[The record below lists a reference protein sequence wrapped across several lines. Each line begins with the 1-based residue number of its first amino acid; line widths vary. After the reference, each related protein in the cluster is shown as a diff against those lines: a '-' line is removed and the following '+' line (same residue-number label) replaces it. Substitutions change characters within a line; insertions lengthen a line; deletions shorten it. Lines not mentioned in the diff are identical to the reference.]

1 MITVKIDN
9 SLFTDDLLNFSEIK
23 LEYNRTEKTI
33 RVPSLKLKGDARD
46 KILQVI
52 SSKKTLSKVP
62 ISILIDNDEVFFGYL
77 DFTQDHN
84 LSCEDFFIG
93 IHADK
98 VDVLRDLAQ
107 GFTIEMLNPEV
118 KKVPTVVARVPQY
131 TEAALALGITFLLTL
146 ALREQ
151 IQKLIEEVS
160 GLAGNPLEW
169 GRIAV
174 LITRV
179 AYIAVILGSIIVV
192 LKRFYDLLIGDVI
205 EYGAFSV
212 EDTLKK
218 GAQRLGLNFYT
229 DVPFLRELYVMP
241 AQSEYAK
248 TDYEQLTFGDFLQRM
263 ADLMSCVT
271 FVKNNTLYF
280 VRKLPPVEC
289 YHLIEKTS
297 EPFEIKL
304 NSSDIL
310 VREELKL
317 AHDSSD
323 ANTLLLKNYYIQ
335 LIRSELKTQNER
347 VIYSSYALGRR
358 KDKLTLPEEIL
369 KDALVVFETLLNG
382 IITVIN
388 GIIAVVNA
396 IIRIIKGIIKALRA
410 LGIKIKSNLKTI
422 TPIPKQNFSAK
433 IEERKGALLLG
444 NGVVGTPRIL
454 TLSGNKLAQ
463 KQYGAEDFFDK
474 FETRDKEG
482 QKKLYSIF
490 TPLCKS
496 DINKLIKCNGVK
508 INGKNYLLEALE
520 YNYAEEVAKITFSE
534 RFIYANF
541 TEKISKV

>member
-1 MITVKIDN
+1 MITLKIDN
-9 SLFTDDLLNFSEIK
+9 ISFADDLLNFSEIK
-23 LEYNRTEKTI
+23 LEYNRTEKI
-33 RVPSLKLKGDARD
+33 IQVPSLKLKGAAKD
-46 KILQVI
+46 KILQII
-52 SSKKTLSKVP
+52 SSKRTLSKVP
-62 ISILIDNDEVFFGYL
+62 VSILIDNEEVFSGYL
-77 DFTQDHN
+77 DFTQEHN
-84 LSCEDFFIG
+84 LACDDFFVSV
-93 IHADK
+93 HADTI
-98 VDVLRDLAQ
+98 DVLRDLAQ

-118 KKVPTVVARVPQY
+118 KKVPTVVSRVPQY
-131 TEAALALGITFLLTL
+131 TEAALALGITFVLTL

-179 AYIAVILGSIIVV
+179 AYIAVILGSIIVM
-192 LKRFYDLLIGDVI
+192 LKRFYELLIGDVI

-229 DVPFLRELYVMP
+229 DISFLQELYIMP
-241 AQSEYAK
+241 SQSPEAK
-248 TDYEQLTFGDFLQRM
+248 VNYEQLTFGDFLQRM
-263 ADLMSCVT
+263 ADLLSCVS

-280 VRKLPPVEC
+280 VRNLPPAEC
-289 YHLIEKTS
+289 YYTVEKTS
-297 EPFEIKL
+297 EPFEVKL
-304 NSSDIL
+304 NSGDIF

-323 ANTLLLKNYYIQ
+323 ANTLLLNNYYIQ

-369 KDALVVFETLLNG
+369 KDALVVFETILNG
-382 IITVIN
+382 IISVVN
-388 GIIAVVNA
+388 AIIAVVNA
-396 IIRIIKGIIKALRA
+396 IIRIIQGIIRVLRT

-422 TPIPKQNFSAK
+422 NPIPKQKFSAK
-433 IEERKGALLLG
+433 IEERKGGLLLE

-474 FETRDKEG
+474 FVTRDKEG

-490 TPLCKS
+490 APLCKS
-496 DINKLIKCNGVK
+496 DVKQLIKCGGVK

-520 YNYAEEVAKITFSE
+520 YSYAEEVAKITFSE
-534 RFIYANF
+534 KFTYANF